1 MQYYSVR
8 VNMNYKRFM
17 EDMRR
22 FFFTGE
28 PTKDVGV
35 SHVDGGRCNAVE
47 IVGERNGGG
56 DEISLL

>member
-1 MQYYSVR
+1 
-8 VNMNYKRFM
+8 MNYKRFM

-35 SHVDGGRCNAVE
+35 SHVDGCRCNAVE